1 MRAFTIALA
10 AAALAAP
17 LTLPVA
23 VQAQPKGCTAKDP
36 ALCDA
41 TKRETLADKQF
52 GTKTDGMT
60 SYVRKSARDDDKQNR
75 QSTEVQINEAIM
87 AGRCDDAVK
96 IAKDNGYHAAVSAIR
111 RSCKS

>member
-1 MRAFTIALA
+1 MRGTIVFA
-10 AAALAAP
+10 AAALMASSLAP
-17 LTLPVA
+17 TLA
-23 VQAQPKGCTAKDP
+23 SAQTQGCTNPNP

-52 GTKTDGMT
+52 GQSRDGMT

-75 QSTEVQINEAIM
+75 QSVEVQINEAIM

-96 IAKDNGYHAAVSAIR
+96 IAKDNGYHAAVSQIR

>member
-1 MRAFTIALA
+1 MRGFTIAIVAAAMAAPLALPLA
-10 AAALAAP
+10 AA
-17 LTLPVA
+17 
-23 VQAQPKGCTAKDP
+23 AQPKGCTAKDP

-52 GTKTDGMT
+52 GPRQDGMA
-60 SYVRKSARDDDKQNR
+60 SYVRKSVRDDDKDNR
-75 QSTEVQINEAIM
+75 QSVEVQINEAIM

-96 IAKDNGYHAAVSAIR
+96 IAKDNGYHAAVSSIR